1 MTECQY
7 FVLSKIKYIMH
18 NIKTNFDIFHKIC
31 KKMFNS
37 DLDNHGNFKF
47 YSNKP
52 KMSDIE
58 IISLSVT
65 MEALG
70 IDSENYFFL
79 SLQTSIADSFQI

>member
-70 IDSENYFFL
+70 IDSENYFF
-79 SLQTSIADSFQI
+79 